1 MDECRRLHSYL
12 DKNMRWLELPNF
24 DSTVTGRRTN
34 GWWRQGQGQWQGR
47 LILRPLTVSL
57 GKRPVLALRGCAP
70 RSNLHPQIRSDQISC
85 TPGSSSGSSSGSPPQ
100 RAIAIAHPRCISYRK
115 KCVLNSKIALGD
127 VTDTAEQLD
136 KLVISQVGLLAQ
148 RRLARGVKL
157 NHSEACVCWLGP

>member
-1 MDECRRLHSYL
+1 M
-12 DKNMRWLELPNF
+12 
-24 DSTVTGRRTN
+24 
-34 GWWRQGQGQWQGR
+34 QGR

-57 GKRPVLALRGCAP
+57 GKTARFGAAGVVLRDP
-70 RSNLHPQIRSDQISC
+70 TFTPRSDQIRSVARWAQAQAQAQAL
-85 TPGSSSGSSSGSPPQ
+85 PPQ

-127 VTDTAEQLD
+127 VTDSAEQLD

-157 NHSEACVCWLGP
+157 NHSEACVCWRLVRRRKNMC